1 MKGIVFTKLIEMVE
15 ETYSVDLAEEIL
27 EESELPSGGTY
38 TAVGTYD
45 HQEMVAILVTL
56 SQKTGQ
62 PIPALLRAFGHY
74 LFGQFAKLYPAFFVG
89 VNHSID
95 FIARIENVIHVEV
108 LKLYPD
114 AQLPKFD
121 VLEYTPNFLRIV
133 YRSDRHL
140 GDLAHGLIESCI
152 EHFGEAGVV
161 TLEREDL
168 VEEGQPICFRL
179 TKKSQ
184 PSN

>member
-1 MKGIVFTKLIEMVE
+1 MKGVVFTKFIEMVE
-15 ETYSVDLAEEIL
+15 EAYSVDLAEEIL
-27 EESELPSGGTY
+27 EESDLPSGGAY

-45 HQEMVAILVTL
+45 HQEMVALLVTL

-62 PIPALLRAFGHY
+62 SVPDLLRAFGRY

-89 VNHSID
+89 VDNSID

-121 VLEYTPNFLRIV
+121 VLEHTPDFLRIV

-140 GDLAHGLIESCI
+140 GDLAQGLIESCI
-152 EHFGEAGVV
+152 EHFGEAGLV

-168 VEEGQPICFRL
+168 PEQGQPVCFRL

-184 PSN
+184 PSS